1 MNHTLPA
8 IRCTMALRATAIL
21 ATVDV
26 GNHTTCTISGLEEGN
41 TYYFAATAYDLF
53 GNESDYSN
61 EYFEYIPK
69 TDTDEDGIPDDD
81 EIDIYGLDPNDPD
94 TDADGISDGDEVDFW
109 GNSWNDDSDWD
120 GIMNLLDWDSD
131 DDGFPD
137 GWEKD
142 HNSDPSDP
150 YSTPPLPPMEIGEI
164 SIDHNWTTIYL
175 RYPFI
180 DPIVIAKPLS
190 LNEDDPAVVRI
201 RNVEPGGFEIRLQEW
216 EYLDGVH
223 AQEKV
228 SFLVMERGSYILED
242 WTRVEAGTFEA
253 DNTKRFGIVTFHQ
266 PFETEPVVMGAVISF
281 DESDTVTG
289 RIRGITMGGFEYRMQ
304 EQELNPQVHAT
315 ETISYIA
322 WEPSSGTLDGL
333 AFEINRTADVVRH
346 AFHTISFDQEF
357 MNIPMFFADMQ
368 TTGGSDT
375 ANVRWQNNDAFGVDV
390 QIDEE
395 LSRDKEINHTTEVV
409 GYMLFAYIDLEADN
423 DGDGLSN
430 TDEIDIYGTNPN
442 MSDTDGDGLS
452 DGYKIDF
459 WVHDWDSDYDMDGLI
474 NLLDTDSDGDSF
486 VDGVE
491 AQEGFDPGDPG
502 SRPALVEIGE
512 IDLDNNWKLV
522 TFSRV
527 FFDPVVVAKPISLN
541 EDDPAVVRIRN
552 VDGQGFEVCIQKWDY
567 LDAIHAEE
575 TVRYIVMERG
585 CYTLENGVLV
595 EAGRFETNRT
605 RSFGAVPLNQA
616 FTVAPVLIAAVTS
629 FNESDTV
636 TGMIRKITTRGFQY
650 RLQKQKR
657 NSQVHAKETISY
669 IAWEPSSG
677 ILDGLA
683 ISFDQEFMNIPVFF
697 ANRF

>member
-1 MNHTLPA
+1 MLFFGRFYQSLSFRLSSLRLFYLLPLLIIFLTSNA
-8 IRCTMALRATAIL
+8 FSGDVSLEWDPNIEPYL
-21 ATVDV
+21 AGYKMYYGTSSNGYTCTVDV

-216 EYLDGVH
+216 EYLDGIH

-395 LSRDKEINHTTEVV
+395 QSRDTETNHPKEVV
-409 GYMLFAYIDLEADN
+409 GYMVFEY
-423 DGDGLSN
+423 
-430 TDEIDIYGTNPN
+430 
-442 MSDTDGDGLS
+442 MSL
-452 DGYKIDF
+452 
-459 WVHDWDSDYDMDGLI
+459 W
-474 NLLDTDSDGDSF
+474 
-486 VDGVE
+486 
-491 AQEGFDPGDPG
+491 
-502 SRPALVEIGE
+502 
-512 IDLDNNWKLV
+512 
-522 TFSRV
+522 
-527 FFDPVVVAKPISLN
+527 
-541 EDDPAVVRIRN
+541 
-552 VDGQGFEVCIQKWDY
+552 
-567 LDAIHAEE
+567 
-575 TVRYIVMERG
+575 
-585 CYTLENGVLV
+585 
-595 EAGRFETNRT
+595 
-605 RSFGAVPLNQA
+605 
-616 FTVAPVLIAAVTS
+616 
-629 FNESDTV
+629 
-636 TGMIRKITTRGFQY
+636 
-650 RLQKQKR
+650 
-657 NSQVHAKETISY
+657 
-669 IAWEPSSG
+669 
-677 ILDGLA
+677 
-683 ISFDQEFMNIPVFF
+683 
-697 ANRF
+697 